1 MIVIINIIWV
11 VFLLKKLNW
20 DLKEKKN
27 VCVFFFIFSDMIK
40 VYVECKEGI
49 AMKYTKVRNSH
60 KNSLIKY
67 ICYNFQL
74 ADNTGVSYW
83 CI

>member
-1 MIVIINIIWV
+1 MADWLWIRIMHLSGGTCLPQTV
-11 VFLLKKLNW
+11 VS
-20 DLKEKKN
+20 
-27 VCVFFFIFSDMIK
+27 VSYFSDMIK

-74 ADNTGVSYW
+74 ADNTGVSY
-83 CI
+83 

>member
-1 MIVIINIIWV
+1 
-11 VFLLKKLNW
+11 
-20 DLKEKKN
+20 
-27 VCVFFFIFSDMIK
+27 MIK

-74 ADNTGVSYW
+74 ADNTGVSY
-83 CI
+83 